1 MTPVILIYCCAAL
14 SRCGVRASSSAAGN
28 ENRGGQ
34 GRGTR
39 SRGRGIDAATPCYS
53 LARRP
58 SPLVPRKMEVIKTV
72 ADLRERLKREPQVAC
87 VPTMGNIHDGHL
99 SLVRI
104 ARGQSPVTVTT
115 IFVNRLQFGQGE
127 DFEKYPRTFEEDC
140 AKLEAEGNTIVW
152 APDEKE
158 MYPEP
163 QTFYVDLP
171 KVANKLE
178 GRFRPGHFRGMAT
191 VVLKLFNFVQP
202 QLAVFG
208 KKDYQ
213 QLAIVRQMV
222 EQFAL
227 PIKILPAETV
237 RAQDGLALSS
247 RNRYLSADER
257 KEAIRLREAILGVRD
272 AVLSGDRNFIAMEYA
287 AGALLARH
295 GWNVDYVVVRNQRA
309 VLRPES
315 HDKALVVLG
324 AAKLGQTRLIDNI
337 EVRAP

>member
-1 MTPVILIYCCAAL
+1 
-14 SRCGVRASSSAAGN
+14 
-28 ENRGGQ
+28 
-34 GRGTR
+34 
-39 SRGRGIDAATPCYS
+39 
-53 LARRP
+53 
-58 SPLVPRKMEVIKTV
+58 MEVIKTL
-72 ADLRERLKREPQVAC
+72 AALRGRLKNEPLVGC

-104 ARGQSPVTVTT
+104 ARSHAPVTVTT

-127 DFEKYPRTFEEDC
+127 DFDKYPRTFEDDC

-158 MYPEP
+158 MYPSP
-163 QTFYVDLP
+163 QIFYVDLP

-191 VVLKLFNFVQP
+191 VVLKLFNSVQP
-202 QLAVFG
+202 QVAVFG

-227 PIKILPAETV
+227 PVRIIPAETV
-237 RAQDGLALSS
+237 RAEDGLALSS
-247 RNRYLSADER
+247 RNRFLSPEER
-257 KEAIRLREAILGVRD
+257 KEATRLREAILIVRD
-272 AVLSGDRNFIAMEYA
+272 AILSGDRNFIAMEYA

-295 GWNVDYVVVRNQRA
+295 GWHVDYVVVRSQKG
-309 VLRPES
+309 VLRPDANEK
-315 HDKALVVLG
+315 DLVILG
-324 AAKLGQTRLIDNI
+324 AAKLGQTRLIDNL